1 MAAPWNKLTGSASG
15 DLGMGIGMSTG
26 VAGGLGNQL
35 GQQVEDM
42 TDEEKLRKRLGLSV
56 TQQGGSL
63 NGSLAVQSLF
73 GGFNGR
79 QS

>member
-1 MAAPWNKLTGSASG
+1 MAGSFNNRLTGSASG
-15 DLGMGIGMSTG
+15 DLGIGMSTG

-35 GQQVEDM
+35 SQQVADE

-63 NGSLAVQSLF
+63 NGSMAVQSLF

-79 QS
+79 NT

>member
-1 MAAPWNKLTGSASG
+1 
-15 DLGMGIGMSTG
+15 
-26 VAGGLGNQL
+26 VGLGNQL
-35 GQQVEDM
+35 SKQVADE

-73 GGFNGR
+73 GGFSGR
-79 QS
+79 LS